1 MKEMDI
7 LGVNRFE
14 TYSKTRIGCRGI
26 VIQDG
31 KLLVSREEISDYWM
45 LPGGGLEN
53 GETLSECCAREVL
66 EETGYLVEP
75 IEEFLVLNEYY
86 EEYRYISHFFICKVV
101 GKGEQKL
108 TPVEKMRG
116 LVPKWVDIQFF
127 IDVVSKHQ
135 EYAATNEEKRG
146 AYFACAIAVVFPDGE
161 EKTFFGTVKKVFLN
175 AAGRTRTGTVARLI
189 LSQVRLPIP
198 PQRQGMSYYLF

>member
-31 KLLVSREEISDYWM
+31 NLLVSREEISDYWM

-75 IEEFLVLNEYY
+75 IEEFLVMNEY
-86 EEYRYISHFFICKVV
+86 
-101 GKGEQKL
+101 
-108 TPVEKMRG
+108 
-116 LVPKWVDIQFF
+116 
-127 IDVVSKHQ
+127 
-135 EYAATNEEKRG
+135 
-146 AYFACAIAVVFPDGE
+146 
-161 EKTFFGTVKKVFLN
+161 
-175 AAGRTRTGTVARLI
+175 
-189 LSQVRLPIP
+189 
-198 PQRQGMSYYLF
+198 

>member
-26 VIQDG
+26 VVQDG
-31 KLLVSREEISDYWM
+31 NLLVSREEISDYWM

-146 AYFACAIAVVFPDGE
+146 AYLREYTAITE
-161 EKTFFGTVKKVFLN
+161 YLN
-175 AAGRTRTGTVARLI
+175 EHQT
-189 LSQVRLPIP
+189 
-198 PQRQGMSYYLF
+198 

>member
-75 IEEFLVLNEYY
+75 IEEFLVMNEYY
-86 EEYRYISHFFICKVV
+86 EEYRYISHFFINPKLLCVLDEIGKVFILISRIRFNRFCK
-101 GKGEQKL
+101 Q
-108 TPVEKMRG
+108 
-116 LVPKWVDIQFF
+116 LVIQF
-127 IDVVSKHQ
+127 
-135 EYAATNEEKRG
+135 G
-146 AYFACAIAVVFPDGE
+146 AIFEAIADRA
-161 EKTFFGTVKKVFLN
+161 FLI
-175 AAGRTRTGTVARLI
+175 VD
-189 LSQVRLPIP
+189 
-198 PQRQGMSYYLF
+198 

>member
-1 MKEMDI
+1 MKEIDI
-7 LGVNRFE
+7 LGANRFE

-26 VIQDG
+26 VVQDG

-45 LPGGGLEN
+45 LPGGGLEKD
-53 GETLSECCAREVL
+53 ETLTECCVREVL

-101 GKGEQKL
+101 GQGKQQP
-108 TPVEKMRG
+108 TAVEKMRG
-116 LVPKWVDIQFF
+116 LIPKWVDIQFF
-127 IDVVSKHQ
+127 ADIVSKYQ

-146 AYFACAIAVVFPDGE
+146 AYLREYTAITE
-161 EKTFFGTVKKVFLN
+161 
-175 AAGRTRTGTVARLI
+175 
-189 LSQVRLPIP
+189 
-198 PQRQGMSYYLF
+198 YLKAYRNLKCNYIASFTSME